1 MATFQSL
8 IQQISPLPAPS
19 GSDVAGALDP
29 VGVVFLLLFAFD
41 ELLPFLGG
49 RFKRFNGILQSISE
63 LIAMARPLRRED
75 DRIESLKAELE
86 ALRQQISK
94 LER

>member
-1 MATFQSL
+1 MTLQTL

-19 GSDVAGALDP
+19 GADVAGALDP
-29 VGVVFLLLFAFD
+29 VGVAFVLLFLLD

-49 RFKRFNGILQSISE
+49 RFKRFNGLAQSLGE
-63 LIAMARPLRRED
+63 LINMARPLRRED
-75 DRIESLKAELE
+75 DRIEALKAELE